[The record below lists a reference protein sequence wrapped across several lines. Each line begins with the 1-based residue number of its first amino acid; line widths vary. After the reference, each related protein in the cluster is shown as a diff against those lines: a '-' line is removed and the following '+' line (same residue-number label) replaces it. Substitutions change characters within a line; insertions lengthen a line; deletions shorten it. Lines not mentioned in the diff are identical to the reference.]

1 MAELMGDWKRTHMCG
16 ILNTG
21 HIGEEVT
28 LMGWTHKRR
37 DLGGLIF
44 IDLRD
49 RTGVVQVV
57 FDEQNCGDFFKKAET
72 VRSEYV
78 LAVKG
83 IIVKR
88 DPETVNPKI
97 PTGEIEVSAK
107 QLKILSASAT
117 PPFSIED
124 NTNVSEL
131 VRLKYR
137 YLDLRRAEM
146 QRNIILR
153 HKIVKCVRD
162 FLDSKGFYEIET
174 PMLTRS
180 TPEGARDY
188 LVPSRIHPGRFYAL
202 PQSPQIFKQ
211 LLMLSGCDRYFQIAR
226 CFRDEDLRADRQPEF
241 TQIDIEMSF
250 VDVEDVLSI
259 NELLLAEV
267 FKKTLDVDISLPLP
281 RLTYREAM
289 ERYGSDKPDTRFGLE
304 LKDVSDIAA
313 GCGFKVFAN
322 AVEQGGSV
330 RGINAKGCAL
340 KFSRREIDSLV
351 DFVKNYDAKGL
362 AWIAVEED
370 GLKSPITKF
379 FTQEQISSLLGRLQ
393 AETGDLLLFVAD
405 RNDVV
410 FQALGQLRLE
420 LARRLGLIN
429 DKKYNLLWITE
440 FPLLEYDDE
449 EQRFVA
455 VHHPFTSPMDEDI
468 ELLDTD
474 PGKVR
479 AKAYDAVLNGVELG
493 SGSIRIHAA
502 ELQEKMFD
510 VLGFSYEKAYERF
523 GFLMEA
529 FKYGTP
535 PHGGFAYGLD
545 RLVMLLLGRDS
556 VRDVIAFPKMQN
568 ASDPLTDAP
577 SEVEPKQ
584 LKELHIRVDE

>member
-1 MAELMGDWKRTHMCG
+1 M
-16 ILNTG
+16 
-21 HIGEEVT
+21 
-28 LMGWTHKRR
+28 
-37 DLGGLIF
+37 
-44 IDLRD
+44 
-49 RTGVVQVV
+49 
-57 FDEQNCGDFFKKAET
+57 
-72 VRSEYV
+72 
-78 LAVKG
+78 
-83 IIVKR
+83 
-88 DPETVNPKI
+88 
-97 PTGEIEVSAK
+97 
-107 QLKILSASAT
+107 
-117 PPFSIED
+117 
-124 NTNVSEL
+124 
-131 VRLKYR
+131 
-137 YLDLRRAEM
+137 
-146 QRNIILR
+146 
-153 HKIVKCVRD
+153 
-162 FLDSKGFYEIET
+162 
-174 PMLTRS
+174 
-180 TPEGARDY
+180 
-188 LVPSRIHPGRFYAL
+188 
-202 PQSPQIFKQ
+202 
-211 LLMLSGCDRYFQIAR
+211 
-226 CFRDEDLRADRQPEF
+226 
-241 TQIDIEMSF
+241 
-250 VDVEDVLSI
+250 
-259 NELLLAEV
+259 
-267 FKKTLDVDISLPLP
+267 
-281 RLTYREAM
+281 
-289 ERYGSDKPDTRFGLE
+289 
-304 LKDVSDIAA
+304 
-313 GCGFKVFAN
+313 
-322 AVEQGGSV
+322 
-330 RGINAKGCAL
+330 
-340 KFSRREIDSLV
+340 
-351 DFVKNYDAKGL
+351 
-362 AWIAVEED
+362 
-370 GLKSPITKF
+370 
-379 FTQEQISSLLGRLQ
+379 Q

-556 VRDVIAFPKMQN
+556 IRDVIAFPKMQN

>member
-556 VRDVIAFPKMQN
+556 IRDVIAFPKIQN

>member
-556 VRDVIAFPKMQN
+556 IRDVIAFPKMQN